1 MANGP
6 LQRQPIGRQP
16 GAGSC
21 MPDGRQYTRITATS
35 AEDVLKDASNVLN
48 ANARA
53 WRRTFQEASNLMSR
67 YATEHGSP
75 G

>member
-1 MANGP
+1 
-6 LQRQPIGRQP
+6 
-16 GAGSC
+16 